1 MGRRG
6 SSSKRYGPAF
16 WINPYIAFILVTD
29 IQSRLQVGTK
39 AHNRRG
45 VPYVPYVD
53 NAIRTARDDFWGAI
67 CGRILPT
74 KRVKTMHHSIMSLGS
89 EDGGVLRRSI
99 SNTPNPIMVS
109 DGELR
114 FGLIDA
120 PKLTHLT
127 ACTCSHDD
135 CTDSFWFFISQM
147 ETGPVPLEVIPTVSN
162 LAD

>member
-89 EDGGVLRRSI
+89 EDGGFETLNIKHAQPPLWSPMAN
-99 SNTPNPIMVS
+99 S
-109 DGELR
+109 R